1 MLYDPSQLI
10 EANDNAPEAGFA
22 SVNYGKLD
30 VTINA
35 ISWKDKVK
43 AVRALKSGEKA
54 SNGETLELEF
64 SVDIAEFNPALEFK
78 YTRNVPI
85 RKSGRQLADWAEI
98 VLPSLEKTFGGNGA
112 WAKAILAHPYVEVED
127 CPNINGGTSKSGK
140 VWGVPK
146 FLSTFKTSAA
156 CQAARD
162 KRFGQSGTAS
172 GTAPA
177 NVASGTPDATVIGQ
191 VKSLIQSVGE
201 KMAHDMLA
209 EKKPFGDFDADNLIA
224 LAKA

>member
-10 EANDNAPEAGFA
+10 DASDNAPEAGFA
-22 SVNYGKLD
+22 PVNYGKLD
-30 VTINA
+30 VVINA

-43 AVRALKSGEKA
+43 GVRPLKAGEKA

-64 SVDIAEFNPALEFK
+64 SVEIAEFNPALEFK

-98 VLPSLEKTFGGNGA
+98 VLPSLEKVFGGNGA

-127 CPNINGGTSKSGK
+127 APNINGGVSKSGK

-146 FLSTFKTSAA
+146 FLSTFKTTAE

-162 KRFGQSGTAS
+162 KRFGPSGTS

-177 NVASGTPDATVIGQ
+177 NVPSGTPDATVIGQ
-191 VKSLIQSVGE
+191 VRSLIQSVGE

-209 EKKPFGDFDADNLIA
+209 EKKPFGDFDADQLIA